1 MNVDTP
7 MMNVLAFK
15 AAKQLEVQRRPLP
28 AVNADS
34 VLIRVA
40 ANGVCRT
47 DFHMWENYGD
57 PTLAEVMPALVAKTD
72 VMGHEMA
79 GTVEEVGAN
88 VTRFRPGDR
97 VVVPTTVGD
106 GTCSL
111 CKAGHSHLCDSLSV
125 PGHTY
130 QGGYAEY
137 VAFPA
142 ADRNLVHLPDEV
154 GFLDASALGC
164 RFVTAF
170 HGVIDQAKVSAGE
183 YVAVYGCG
191 GVGLSSVNVAAA
203 AGAEVIGIDINDRN
217 LALARE
223 MGATHTINSRVSNP
237 IEAVREITSGGA
249 HVSIDALG
257 LAEKCIAS
265 TRSVRKRGRHLQ
277 LGVPSV
283 AERGSVLLPVEEML
297 NREVLFVSG
306 FGMPVH
312 RFDALLP
319 MIARGQLTPGKM
331 ITRELSIWDV
341 QNVLASMETF
351 ASENAG
357 AAVVT
362 RFA

>member
-1 MNVDTP
+1 
-7 MMNVLAFK
+7 MNVLAFK
-15 AAKQLEVQRRPLP
+15 AARHLEVERRPLP
-28 AVNADS
+28 EINADS

-57 PTLAEVMPALVAKTD
+57 PALAEVMPALVAKTD
-72 VMGHEMA
+72 VMGHEIA
-79 GTVEEVGAN
+79 GTVEEIGAN
-88 VTRFRPGDR
+88 VKRFKRGDR

-106 GTCSL
+106 GTCNI
-111 CKAGHSHLCDSLSV
+111 CKSGHSHLCDSLTV
-125 PGHTY
+125 PGHSY
-130 QGGYAEY
+130 QGGYAEF
-137 VAFPA
+137 VAFPS

-183 YVAVYGCG
+183 YVVVYGCG

-203 AGAEVIGIDINDRN
+203 AGAEVIGVDINDGN

-223 MGATHTINSRVSNP
+223 MGAAHTINSRTTLPV
-237 IEAVREITSGGA
+237 EAIREITQGGA

-257 LAEKCIAS
+257 FAETCVAS

-297 NREVLFVSG
+297 SREVAFISG
-306 FGMPVH
+306 FGMPAH
-312 RFDALLP
+312 RFEALLP
-319 MIARGQLTPGKM
+319 MIASGRLTPARM
-331 ITRELSIWDV
+331 IKREISLSNVQDV
-341 QNVLASMETF
+341 LCSMEHF
-351 ASENAG
+351 SNENSG
-357 AAVVT
+357 SVVVT
-362 RFA
+362 NFC